1 MRKNS
6 TLLGIL
12 FSLILAFSNVFAQT
26 DSAVSKTNPKTSN
39 EPTNTVKSKTIV
51 TTEMI
56 ESDIAEA
63 LTLIESNHV
72 NGKNLDYN
80 DLFKTSIDSM
90 LHTLDP
96 HSNYFDAKESEQFR
110 TDQSSRYFG
119 IGATIGDLSDA
130 SGNVIATFI
139 KATFD
144 GAPANRAG
152 LGYGDKIIEVNGNS
166 MIGKP
171 FNEVRNF
178 LRGPRGT
185 VAKIVV
191 EKYGTGKRET
201 VEIIRDAVAQPSIS
215 EAYMIR
221 PGVGYINMSGGFN
234 QTTYAEF
241 RQAMVNLKSD
251 GMQQLVIDLRNNGGG
266 LVNQAYYVA
275 NTFIGKG
282 QTIFTQKGRLDG
294 AADTFPSTNST
305 PDDTPLVV
313 LVNRNTASASEILAG
328 ALQDHDRA
336 LIVGEN
342 TFGKGLVQNPF
353 QLEYGSMLLLTIAKY
368 ETPSGRLIQ
377 RDYSNGNLYDYY
389 TKGGT
394 YRDELGNQTSKGTE
408 TKTDSGRTVYGGGG
422 IMPDEIIKPQT
433 LSEESLRIQQKLV
446 NPVFA
451 FALDLAFGKLQ
462 GYETY
467 KVDRPIKFDY
477 DIKQKDFEITD
488 SIYQAFKNF
497 AVQKYKVPANQIDK
511 EKEFVIR
518 ILRTELVTA
527 AYGSQTSF
535 QVFNEYDNQLLRSI
549 ELLPRA
555 KQLAIEGAK
564 ANAKK
569 LNSGL
574 NR

>member
-1 MRKNS
+1 M
-6 TLLGIL
+6 
-12 FSLILAFSNVFAQT
+12 
-26 DSAVSKTNPKTSN
+26 TS
-39 EPTNTVKSKTIV
+39 ET
-51 TTEMI
+51 I
-56 ESDIAEA
+56 ESDVAEA

-72 NGKNLDYN
+72 NGKSLDYN

-130 SGNVIATFI
+130 NGNVIATFI
-139 KATFD
+139 KATFE

-152 LGYGDKIIEVNGNS
+152 LTYGDKILEVNGAS

-171 FNEVRNF
+171 FSEVRTF

-185 VAKIVV
+185 VAKLVV

-234 QTTYAEF
+234 STTFAEF
-241 RQAMVNLKSD
+241 RQAMANLKTE

-282 QTIFTQKGRLDG
+282 QTIFTQKGRLEG
-294 AADTFPSTNST
+294 TADSYPSTNAN

-313 LVNRNTASASEILAG
+313 LVNRNTASASEILSG

-336 LIVGEN
+336 LIVGET

-394 YRDELGNQTSKGTE
+394 YRDENGNQPPKGME

-422 IMPDEIIKPQT
+422 IMPDEVVKPKT
-433 LSEESLRIQQKLV
+433 LSEDSLRIQQKLV
-446 NPVFA
+446 NPIFA
-451 FALDLAFGKLQ
+451 YALDLAFGKISGLDP
-462 GYETY
+462 Y

-477 DIKQKDFEITD
+477 DIKSKDFEITD
-488 SIYQAFKNF
+488 QIFQGFKNY

-511 EKEFVIR
+511 EKEFVLR
-518 ILRTELVTA
+518 VLRTELVTA

-535 QVFNEYDNQLLRSI
+535 QVFNEYDNQLQRAI
-549 ELLPRA
+549 ELLPQA

-569 LNSGL
+569 LNSSL
-574 NR
+574 DR